1 MRSQGQE
8 RRSVEV
14 QELQS
19 PFSLGV
25 ACQFLLFDFSQ
36 VDISQC
42 IGMLSYCQFHTDGKK
57 GEMLMWA
64 QANVGIP
71 VFVIVLLNGV

>member
-1 MRSQGQE
+1 MVQEPRLLLMRSQGQE

-57 GEMLMWA
+57 GEM
-64 QANVGIP
+64 
-71 VFVIVLLNGV
+71 